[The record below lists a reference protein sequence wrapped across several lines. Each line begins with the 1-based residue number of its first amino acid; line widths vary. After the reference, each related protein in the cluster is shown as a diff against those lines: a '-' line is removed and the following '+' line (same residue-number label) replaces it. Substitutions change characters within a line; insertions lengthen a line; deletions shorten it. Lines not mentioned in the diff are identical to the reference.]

1 MLLFNT
7 ACIIHYALF
16 LIIMNFFDAIVLGI
30 VQGLTEFIPVS
41 SSAHLII
48 VRDFLG
54 IRPEG
59 GLAFDAIL
67 QLATILAVAVY
78 FYKDI
83 YALCRSLLLW
93 VLKKEMTSEHK
104 TLIISIV
111 VGTVPAI
118 VLGLLLESYMET
130 VFRTALLTSVTLILG
145 SCIFFLAEK
154 YARHDQILSP
164 KKGFTIGLF
173 QALAL
178 IPGMSR
184 SGMTISGGL
193 FLGLSRETATRF
205 SFLLSLPIITGSGL
219 KKAYDLI
226 SQGEMGSV
234 GGHVLVASVFSF
246 FVGLIAIHFLITY
259 LKKHSLSV
267 FAWYRIALAFVIITV
282 SFWK

>member
-1 MLLFNT
+1 
-7 ACIIHYALF
+7 
-16 LIIMNFFDAIVLGI
+16 MNFFDAIILGI

-83 YALCRSLLLW
+83 YALCRSLLFW
-93 VLKKEMTSEHK
+93 VLKKEVTPEHK
-104 TLIISIV
+104 ILIVSIV
-111 VGTVPAI
+111 FGTVPAV
-118 VLGLLLESYMET
+118 VLGLLLESYMDT
-130 VFRTALLTSVTLILG
+130 VFRTVILTSVTLILG

-154 YARHDQILSP
+154 YARHNQTLSP
-164 KKGFTIGLF
+164 KKGFIIGFF

-193 FLGLSRETATRF
+193 FLGLSREMATRF

-219 KKAYDLI
+219 KKMYDLF
-226 SQGEMGSV
+226 SQGEMGNV
-234 GGHVLVASVFSF
+234 GGHVLVASF
-246 FVGLIAIHFLITY
+246 FAFCVGLMAIHFLITY
-259 LKKHSLSV
+259 LKKHSLSI
-267 FAWYRIALAFVIITV
+267 FAWYRIVLALALIAF